1 MSEDSQEPLR
11 IAMWSGPRNLST
23 AMMRSF
29 ENRADCT
36 VVDEPLYAAYLAATG
51 LDHPGR
57 DGVLAS
63 QPTDWRTVVEQ
74 LRSGAV
80 ATPLQYQ
87 KHMTHHLLPEMDR
100 SALGGLRHAFLVR
113 DPERVLTSYAK
124 VRDEPTLED
133 LGLPQQVEL
142 FETYGGPVVD
152 AADVLRDPRGTL
164 GALCAALGTDF
175 DEAML
180 SWPAGPR
187 DSDGVW
193 APHWYAGVEAST
205 GFAPYS
211 PGGGDPLPERLRPL
225 LERCR
230 PYYDALAPH
239 RLAVPDPIDEK
250 DS

>member
-1 MSEDSQEPLR
+1 MTVKRTAPLR

-23 AMMRSF
+23 ALMRSF
-29 ENRADCT
+29 ENRADCS

-57 DGVLAS
+57 DDVIAS
-63 QPTDWRTVVEQ
+63 QPTDPGVVVTE
-74 LRSGAV
+74 LTSGPV
-80 ATPLQYQ
+80 TTPVQYQ
-87 KHMTHHLLPEMDR
+87 KHMTHHVLPSVPR
-100 SALGGLRHAFLVR
+100 GPLASLTHAFLVR

-124 VRDEPTLED
+124 VREEPTLED
-133 LGLPQQVEL
+133 LGLPQQLEL

-164 GALCAALGTDF
+164 GALCAALGIAF
-175 DEAML
+175 DETML
-180 SWPAGPR
+180 VWPAGPR
-187 DSDGVW
+187 DTDGVW

-211 PGGGDPLPERLRPL
+211 PGSGDPLPDRLAPL

-230 PYYDALAPH
+230 PYYDALAPY
-239 RLAVPDPIDEK
+239 RLRPEE
-250 DS
+250 SR